1 MSDNKLSTTFYRKY
15 NSFQDHILT
24 YRRSNPQAQL
34 ERSFAIL
41 ESLDYGGAHPIFS
54 NFSEVLVSVR
64 DAIKASLTVK
74 DSNLLGACNS
84 FHISELVAEEMAT
97 VSDTLLPLY
106 LYHRWRFEENPKQF
120 IIDKYPPYVQIE
132 PSSICNY
139 RCKFCYQTDSSFT
152 EKDSGYMGTMA
163 IDDYK
168 KIIDMLRGK
177 VEFISLASRGE
188 PSICKD
194 LSSMLAYSKN
204 KFLNL
209 KINTNAS
216 LMTEDLAHALLDGGA
231 KTIVFSIDAHSQEMY
246 EELRVNGKFEKLLRG
261 LSLFKKIREDHFCRD
276 DSIVRISGVYMDER
290 QDMNLMHQTWGE
302 YVDQITFVK
311 YNPWENVYTSEKTH
325 ISKAC
330 SDLWRRIFIWQD
342 GSINC
347 CDTDYKS
354 TLLSGSCLDS
364 ELSSIW
370 HSEQYIKL
378 RNQHLEGLRQSCAPC
393 NRCSVV

>member
-24 YRRSNPQAQL
+24 YRRSTPQAQL
-34 ERSFAIL
+34 ERSLKIL
-41 ESLDYGGAHPIFS
+41 QDIDSVSSHPVFS
-54 NFSEVLVSVR
+54 NFTEVLTKVR
-64 DAIKASLTVK
+64 DAIKACLTVR

-106 LYHRWRFEENPKQF
+106 LYHRWRYEENPKRHL
-120 IIDKYPPYVQIE
+120 IDKYPPYVQIE

-152 EKDSGYMGTMA
+152 GKESGYMGTMTV
-163 IDDYK
+163 DNYK
-168 KIIDMLRGK
+168 KIIDIIQGK

-188 PSICKD
+188 PSICKE
-194 LSSMLAYSKN
+194 LPEMLAYSKN
-204 KFLNL
+204 TFLNL

-216 LMTEDLAHALLDGGA
+216 LITEDLAHALLDGGA
-231 KTIVFSIDAHSQEMY
+231 KTIVFSIDTHTRELY
-246 EELRVNGKFEKLLRG
+246 EEFRVNGRFERLVRG
-261 LSLFKKIREDHFCRD
+261 LDLFKKIREDHYSRK

-290 QDMNLMHQTWGE
+290 QDMNLMYQTWGE

-311 YNPWENVYTSEKTH
+311 YNPWENVYTSDKTG
-325 ISKAC
+325 ISEPC

-342 GSINC
+342 GSVNC

-354 TLLSGSCLDS
+354 TLLSGSCLYSD
-364 ELSSIW
+364 LSSIW

-378 RNQHLEGLRQSCAPC
+378 RNQHLEGLRASCSPC
-393 NRCSVV
+393 DKCSVV

>member
-41 ESLDYGGAHPIFS
+41 EELDYESSHPIFS
-54 NFSEVLVSVR
+54 NFSEVLTSVR
-64 DAIKASLTVK
+64 DAIKASLTAK
-74 DSNLLGACNS
+74 DRNLLGACND
-84 FHISELVAEEMAT
+84 FHISDLVAEEMAT
-97 VSDTLLPLY
+97 VSDMLLPLY
-106 LYHRWRFEENPKQF
+106 LYHRWRYEEFPKQHL
-120 IIDKYPPYVQIE
+120 IDKYPPYVQIE

-152 EKDSGYMGTMA
+152 AKKSGYMGTMTA
-163 IDDYK
+163 NDYK
-168 KIIDMLRGK
+168 KIIDMLQGK

-188 PSICKD
+188 PSICKE
-194 LSSMLAYSKN
+194 LPEMLAYSKD

-216 LMTEDLAHALLDGGA
+216 MMTEDLAHALLNGGA
-231 KTIVFSIDAHSQEMY
+231 KTIVFSIDAHSRELY
-246 EELRVNGKFEKLLRG
+246 EEFRVNGKFERLKRSLN
-261 LSLFKKIREDHFCRD
+261 LFKKIREDHYRRD
-276 DSIVRISGVYMDER
+276 DSIVRISGVYIDER
-290 QDMNLMHQTWGE
+290 QDMNLMHQAWGE

-311 YNPWENVYTSEKTH
+311 YNPWENVYISEKTD
-325 ISKAC
+325 ISEAC

-342 GSINC
+342 GTINC

-354 TLLSGSCLDS
+354 TLMSGSCLDS
-364 ELSSIW
+364 DLSSIW
-370 HSEQYIKL
+370 LSKQYIKL
-378 RNQHLEGLRQSCAPC
+378 RNQHLEGLRERCSPC
-393 NRCSVV
+393 DRCSVV